1 MNADAHAARAGTERG
16 LPRWLRRL
24 GIAIAALLVTVAL
37 LLLLLRVVL
46 AGMPSRAD
54 RVKAWVERQTQL
66 RLEFS
71 RLDARLR
78 WYGPELVLHDLRL
91 LDRDSRQPMLAMR
104 EGSVALDL
112 WNALRAGEFVAGR
125 VSFVGPTVTVLRLED
140 GSFRLLGLDERPA
153 DRPPFD
159 FDRLPAGH
167 VQIADA
173 TVQVRDLKTRSA
185 PWTLRD
191 LDVVLL
197 RDRDRV
203 VTRGSARLPE
213 SLGTRVGFE
222 AELLGTL
229 AAPRDLAG
237 RVDFEAEQI
246 ELAGLTRFLPPELAT
261 PFAGTGRVNSRVTF
275 GDRQLTELR
284 VDLEFADSRSA
295 CPPRNAPTVDSSRA
309 HTTAS
314 PAGRLAA

>member
-1 MNADAHAARAGTERG
+1 
-16 LPRWLRRL
+16 
-24 GIAIAALLVTVAL
+24 
-37 LLLLLRVVL
+37 
-46 AGMPSRAD
+46 MPSRAD

-78 WYGPELVLHDLRL
+78 WYGPELVLQDLRL

-112 WNALRAGEFVAGR
+112 WNVLRAGEFVAGR
-125 VSFVGPTVTVLRLED
+125 VSFVGPAVTVLRLED

-173 TVQVRDLKTRSA
+173 TVQVRDLKARSA

-191 LDVVLL
+191 VDVVLR

-237 RVDFEAEQI
+237 RVDFEAERI
-246 ELAGLTRFLPPELAT
+246 ELAGLTGFLPPELAT
-261 PFAGTGRVNSRVTF
+261 PFAGTGRVNARVAF
-275 GDRQLTELR
+275 GDRRLTELR
-284 VDLEFADSRSA
+284 LDLRAARTRAPHARAHRADGRF
-295 CPPRNAPTVDSSRA
+295 SRA
-309 HTTAS
+309 HAAAS
-314 PAGRLAA
+314 PAGRLAAQRARRRPALAAATGDAAGHGELRPARRPTGVTTPPGRLGL